1 MVFKTV
7 MKNATKAVGLECGLT
22 LNRFVWSLT
31 TGRLTYILNEV
42 ADNSIV
48 EIFNVGPLDAL

>member
-1 MVFKTV
+1 MWIHAELVCVVF
-7 MKNATKAVGLECGLT
+7 G
-22 LNRFVWSLT
+22 
-31 TGRLTYILNEV
+31 TGELTYILNEV

>member
-7 MKNATKAVGLECGLT
+7 LKRATKAVGLECGFRLHW
-22 LNRFVWSLT
+22 FVCSLT

-48 EIFNVGPLDAL
+48 EIFNVGPLDVL